1 VATLQLPSCFS
12 IHHFSYSLYILDLSS
27 SVHRHAEK
35 AIFDDSRSLLET
47 EQAYTQQCLNKARGN
62 RLRHLKPGQSQSPPL
77 PRSSSRLYRRQHLH
91 AAHKRHSQRH
101 AISSDDRARQT
112 IRGHGKDRQQGRIED
127 RQLLTPATEAHTL
140 SGLESSPHSR
150 LNLPF
155 IPNRLCIKAAY
166 LSPYLP
172 WSLRVNANPRL
183 LAPRETPCQSS
194 MLEKDP
200 RAIVG

>member
-1 VATLQLPSCFS
+1 MSQFAKFMRRMLLPLILSAKVKSTSSGWVAAPI
-12 IHHFSYSLYILDLSS
+12 IHCIPYSLYILDLSS

-91 AAHKRHSQRH
+91 AAHKCHSQRH

-127 RQLLTPATEAHTL
+127 RQRAHCSPRRQRLILCLGSNQAHT
-140 SGLESSPHSR
+140 
-150 LNLPF
+150 
-155 IPNRLCIKAAY
+155 A
-166 LSPYLP
+166 
-172 WSLRVNANPRL
+172 
-183 LAPRETPCQSS
+183 
-194 MLEKDP
+194 D
-200 RAIVG
+200 